1 MNPTS
6 IALIKSEFNHGDT
19 LGCVEGHMTKV
30 FPRKA
35 SPPDAK
41 EPWSFQNGELV
52 QQNGDT
58 IKVKFKGCEDMTGWK
73 GRFVRINCHV
83 NDKNKRTG
91 LYVEDE
97 EYQGNKVR
105 MLKITPSA
113 SIMDAAQVSG
123 GEKLA
128 QHYDQ
133 TQQRAQGPPQAPPQQ
148 SAPPPPREE
157 SRQAPPPRQTAP
169 QQGEKEILMRT
180 RERIAKIA
188 GLQQICFDA
197 AVHAGH
203 KILERHGVALAPGS
217 IGIMG
222 DKIFME
228 TIRRTEIDLLPMDP
242 HAIIP
247 YRGKPLTA
255 LIEVWRSQIAEGKSE
270 IEFESAEKRH
280 ELGRAAMAAAAN
292 TPPPVQPPPRHHE
305 DPPPRTSAVHTD
317 EGYFANPDDDGAP
330 F

>member
-6 IALIKSEFNHGDT
+6 IALITSEFNHGDT

-52 QQNGDT
+52 QPNGDT

-83 NDKNKRTG
+83 GDKGKRTG

-97 EYQGNKVR
+97 EYNGAKTR

-113 SIMDAAQVSG
+113 GIMDAGAVSG

-128 QHYDQ
+128 QHYEQ
-133 TQQRAQGPPQAPPQQ
+133 TQQRAQGPPSGPPQQ

-169 QQGEKEILMRT
+169 AGDEKEFLKRV
-180 RERIAKIA
+180 RERIARIS
-188 GLQQICFDA
+188 GLQAMCFDA
-197 AVHAGH
+197 AVHQAH
-203 KILERHGVALAPGS
+203 KMLERHGVAVAPGAV
-217 IGIMG
+217 GIMG

-228 TIRRTEIDLLPMDP
+228 TIRRTDIDLLPMDP
-242 HAIIP
+242 HALIP
-247 YRGKPLTA
+247 YRGKPLSE
-255 LIEVWRSQIAEGKSE
+255 LIEVWRDQLATGKAE
-270 IEFESAEKRH
+270 IEFGAAETRH
-280 ELGRAAMAAAAN
+280 ELGKASIAAAAN
-292 TPPPVQPPPRHHE
+292 TPPPIRPPDHE
-305 DPPPRTSAVHTD
+305 PPWQGHP
-317 EGYFANPDDDGAP
+317 DGAP